1 MKKKLWIY
9 VITFMMVSLI
19 FPMALGNGWGCCRW
33 RRKVTII
40 RDNYGVPHVFA
51 NTKEGLGFGAGYAM
65 AQDRLWQADL
75 YRRQGYGS
83 LAELG
88 LAPVETDLYI
98 RSMGYSKEELRE
110 IFDKWEPYDK
120 RAKLKEMM
128 LAYVDG
134 INYYISQA
142 LDAYAH
148 GDPSLMPLEY
158 LPGVISSTGLPLEYF
173 TIEDCIAIVVMMA
186 WQFGGCGG
194 AELQYFSALTELQ
207 TKHGEEL
214 GWEIFNDLFP
224 QNDPGAEVTIPI
236 EEGAYPDVWNIN
248 LPCSTCGMPKSIS
261 KFYEKYAT
269 LKMGQTQLFESLG
282 LPTSFGSN
290 AFVVGSEKSATR
302 NTLQEG
308 GPQMGQSTPQIV
320 LEMGLHGAGI
330 DAVGMMMPHAPTIL
344 IGVSRYGAWTSTTGN
359 SDVMDT
365 YIEFLNPSNP
375 TQYLYNGAYVDM
387 EMRIETIYDAE
398 GTPHDFPIY
407 RTIHGPVI
415 GMDFTSDPPLAF
427 TMKTPYYKNEL
438 AAEEG
443 WSMFQQSDNI
453 FDFHKACAHVYP
465 SHNFYLADRDGNI
478 GYWHS
483 GQFPVK
489 PETGVGGRLIDDR
502 FPLYGTGEE
511 EWVRVTGPKEMPVS
525 INPKQGWLANWNNK
539 PIANWPYG
547 ESDYGWGEGHRVKR
561 IMQLLSTMDD
571 VTIEDMNMVVRDA
584 GYNHIPGM
592 NFLGYLVEAASESID
607 PIIEAAL
614 PYLEAWN
621 FHYNDILD
629 PTWPAPDAT
638 YDDPGL
644 TIFDRWF
651 KYIDNEVFDDD
662 LPVGVDGSDSTLIH
676 IFDGENSKLPL
687 NYDYLNG
694 EDRNEVINRVL
705 KTALE
710 ELEIELGP
718 DISTWL
724 TPVIKW
730 GSSQL
735 GAVPAQIM
743 HYMNR
748 GTYNQIVEMPRK
760 RWWHW
765 FYNPAPYAFNVIPP
779 GQSGFVH
786 LVDGIP
792 TISPHAYDQLA
803 LYETWTYKPMRYDLW
818 DIWRVMES
826 IQILYF

>member
-1 MKKKLWIY
+1 
-9 VITFMMVSLI
+9 
-19 FPMALGNGWGCCRW
+19 
-33 RRKVTII
+33 
-40 RDNYGVPHVFA
+40 
-51 NTKEGLGFGAGYAM
+51 
-65 AQDRLWQADL
+65 
-75 YRRQGYGS
+75 
-83 LAELG
+83 
-88 LAPVETDLYI
+88 
-98 RSMGYSKEELRE
+98 
-110 IFDKWEPYDK
+110 
-120 RAKLKEMM
+120 
-128 LAYVDG
+128 
-134 INYYISQA
+134 
-142 LDAYAH
+142 
-148 GDPSLMPLEY
+148 
-158 LPGVISSTGLPLEYF
+158 
-173 TIEDCIAIVVMMA
+173 
-186 WQFGGCGG
+186 
-194 AELQYFSALTELQ
+194 
-207 TKHGEEL
+207 
-214 GWEIFNDLFP
+214 
-224 QNDPGAEVTIPI
+224 
-236 EEGAYPDVWNIN
+236 
-248 LPCSTCGMPKSIS
+248 
-261 KFYEKYAT
+261 
-269 LKMGQTQLFESLG
+269 
-282 LPTSFGSN
+282 
-290 AFVVGSEKSATR
+290 
-302 NTLQEG
+302 
-308 GPQMGQSTPQIV
+308 
-320 LEMGLHGAGI
+320 
-330 DAVGMMMPHAPTIL
+330 
-344 IGVSRYGAWTSTTGN
+344 
-359 SDVMDT
+359 
-365 YIEFLNPSNP
+365 
-375 TQYLYNGAYVDM
+375 
-387 EMRIETIYDAE
+387 
-398 GTPHDFPIY
+398 
-407 RTIHGPVI
+407 
-415 GMDFTSDPPLAF
+415 
-427 TMKTPYYKNEL
+427 
-438 AAEEG
+438 
-443 WSMFQQSDNI
+443 
-453 FDFHKACAHVYP
+453 
-465 SHNFYLADRDGNI
+465 
-478 GYWHS
+478 
-483 GQFPVK
+483 
-489 PETGVGGRLIDDR
+489 
-502 FPLYGTGEE
+502 
-511 EWVRVTGPKEMPVS
+511 
-525 INPKQGWLANWNNK
+525 
-539 PIANWPYG
+539 
-547 ESDYGWGEGHRVKR
+547 
-561 IMQLLSTMDD
+561 
-571 VTIEDMNMVVRDA
+571 
-584 GYNHIPGM
+584 M